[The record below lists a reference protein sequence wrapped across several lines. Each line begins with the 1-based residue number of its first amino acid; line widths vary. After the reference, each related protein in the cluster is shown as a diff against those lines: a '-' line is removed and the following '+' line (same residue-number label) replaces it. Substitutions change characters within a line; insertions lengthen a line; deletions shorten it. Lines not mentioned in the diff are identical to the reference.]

1 MLKGLLSVMVAIVML
16 GSGINAPLKDNFAAK
31 TNIPVTYEK
40 CATYY
45 DGLIITE
52 DEIAIEYRNKEL
64 DKSDEERILMVTINT
79 NNTLEDTTDDYIVSY
94 DDITDQES
102 SK

>member
-16 GSGINAPLKDNFAAK
+16 GSGANAPLKDNFAAK
-31 TNIPVTYEK
+31 TTKPITYEK

-52 DEIAIEYRNKEL
+52 DEIVIEYRNKEL

-94 DDITDQES
+94 DDITD
-102 SK
+102 

>member
-1 MLKGLLSVMVAIVML
+1 MLKGLLSVMVTIVMF
-16 GSGINAPLKDNFAAK
+16 GSGANSPLKENFAAK
-31 TNIPVTYEK
+31 TNTSIIYEK

-52 DEIAIEYRNKEL
+52 DEIANE
-64 DKSDEERILMVTINT
+64 SDEERVLMVTINT
-79 NNTLEDTTDDYIVSY
+79 NNTLGDITDDYIVSY